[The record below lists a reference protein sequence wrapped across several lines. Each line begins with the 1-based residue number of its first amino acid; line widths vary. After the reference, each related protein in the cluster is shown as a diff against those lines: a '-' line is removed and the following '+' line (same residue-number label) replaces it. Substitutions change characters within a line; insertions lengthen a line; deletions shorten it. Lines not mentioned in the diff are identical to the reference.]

1 MPIQMKT
8 IQEIFFSEKG
18 HLKNE
23 NAILFIYLFS
33 SPNFFN
39 FVFVALSNLHPDN
52 ENCEFPIKPKTDLSS
67 HLHMINFLQ
76 PGLAEI

>member
-23 NAILFIYLFS
+23 NAILFIYLFIYFQVLTS
-33 SPNFFN
+33 LILFSW
-39 FVFVALSNLHPDN
+39 H
-52 ENCEFPIKPKTDLSS
+52 
-67 HLHMINFLQ
+67 FLIYIQ
-76 PGLAEI
+76 IMKIVN